1 MADRNDVNIK
11 VGVTGAKKAL
21 DELTKVLDSYSKK
34 EKAAQQIAHQAEL
47 NQLKVKEANA
57 ERLHRARTLKEAERI
72 KQVLNN
78 AKIESDAMTRNIQKI
93 EQTARLQSALS
104 DQASKA
110 HKANNA
116 KIQSDLIIQHA
127 TQRAILETSTRI
139 AEAASREEV
148 AAARIVKNKN
158 DALRTEERAGA
169 ATNSRIA
176 SEVRLESTK
185 EKSASQSEQNALREQ
200 NLAERLNNSRLIGI
214 NKVATEERRAL
225 QFNAQEERRVRAEA
239 LRERLAASREAN
251 AAERLDMAKTRFA
264 QSQSDRDSRIARQ
277 QGGFFGGILGPQL
290 GGAIETL
297 GKLNLAFMVV
307 NASIKPFVDLIGSSV
322 QEFAK
327 FEVASIGFNTQLV
340 NMGQSIAQGNR
351 VVKEFQDGISDPT
364 AVMRAVQM
372 MAPMNLS
379 YKTQIELINAIRDGV
394 VSMGGDVNE
403 QLPLMVLAIRR
414 GSSELLDNMAITKNA
429 EEVYKEFAK
438 SIGKKV
444 SELKEEEKYTSLVN
458 AVIKENQ
465 KVSGL
470 AKQSADTLDGSM
482 KRLGVTMREVGINIG
497 SYISPSVKIAVDQL
511 DKLSKSI
518 AKIVPRI
525 KSPLESLRE
534 QLPTKEEAKAQL
546 MDAIQ
551 NVSAL
556 ESQIKVAT
564 EKYEKIKSLYSG
576 NELGQAQAMALYR
589 PGAGDELKNL
599 KQQLDD
605 ALYVR
610 ENLAKLTDEYIR
622 TEQAANKRGL
632 EQKLKDEKEAADRL
646 AEQREKN
653 AKQAEKDAKKRESEE
668 ERRRREAQKRLNL
681 EMDRLYR
688 EGAARGATAGKLATA
703 PRFGVFA
710 AGLSEAKPGE
720 SLDVQRMVLNDNIL
734 KQMMA
739 DASNKAQLD
748 KVIAQQNITTVLP
761 KEQIDR
767 LKKDREAIEKAIK
780 DGAKDISEYQNKLDE
795 IDQKIKEERIED
807 TANFLRSSYQVALQV
822 LQGDFGAALSSIG
835 ETIGD
840 AFVKNA
846 SELDVV
852 QDFVGGLKNE
862 INKFMTNL
870 GTVDAFKLLGD
881 GLVLY
886 GMYKAVEIG
895 TEIVQKFYND
905 VNKKIDEAK
914 QLHEE
919 PETLRQ
925 KKEKKIS
932 ELQSQRSDLQG
943 KQFWAGLAY
952 VATGFGSLDIGN
964 TVKNNLDSLNG
975 SLGETDNQIKLLG
988 ESFDNDLSDPL
999 SKASIALRQLTAS
1012 VEMQTRVNQAAQK
1025 TSDFL
1030 NDIKTKTALNQIDID
1045 EKSGKITKEE
1055 ADKKRFAITME
1066 GKTTEVISTLL
1077 ESLTG
1082 DTTLKTMAKSYIR
1095 PYLEGKDISELTNG
1109 TYSSWDDFFQK
1120 NATWMTQSTGQQYTP
1135 EQLKGIFEPLKTFLG
1150 TEGKAN
1156 APGNMPGSSPD
1167 KPMYTQVVNVRD
1179 FREAFPD
1186 SAYFRAPSVDTT
1198 RSLNANAVSY
1208 R

>member
-200 NLAERLNNSRLIGI
+200 NLAERLNNSKLIGI

-225 QFNAQEERRVRAEA
+225 QFNAQEERRVRAES

-277 QGGFFGGILGPQL
+277 QVGFFGSLLGPQL
-290 GGAIETL
+290 GSAIETL

-307 NASIKPFVDLIGSSV
+307 NTAIKPFVNLIGSSV

-327 FEVASIGFNTQLV
+327 FEVAAIGFNTQLV

-414 GSSELLDNMAITKNA
+414 GSSELLDNMGITKNA

-438 SIGKKV
+438 TIGKKV

-556 ESQIKVAT
+556 EIQIKVAT
-564 EKYEKIKSLYSG
+564 EKYEKIKSLYSE

-720 SLDVQRMVLNDNIL
+720 SLDAQRMVLNDNIL

-748 KVIAQQNITTVLP
+748 KVIAQQNIPTVLP
-761 KEQIDR
+761 KDQIDR

-780 DGAKDISEYQNKLDE
+780 DGAKDISEYQQKLDE
-795 IDQKIKEERIED
+795 IDQKIKEKRIED
-807 TANFLRSSYQVALQV
+807 TANFLRSSFDVAYKLI
-822 LQGDFGAALSSIG
+822 QGDFATVAMNIGGMIESALVDNIAKSDSVQN
-835 ETIGD
+835 
-840 AFVKNA
+840 FVI
-846 SELDVV
+846 
-852 QDFVGGLKNE
+852 QLKDKVE
-862 INKFMTNL
+862 KLMRDL
-870 GTVDAFKLLGD
+870 KVDSFKLLGD

-895 TEIVQKFYND
+895 NQIIKNFYND

-914 QLHEE
+914 QLYEE

-943 KQFWAGLAY
+943 KQLWAGLAY
-952 VATGFGSLDIGN
+952 IATGYGALDIGN
-964 TVKNNLDSLNG
+964 TVKNNLDSLASSSEITDG
-975 SLGETDNQIKLLG
+975 EIKKLGISLD
-988 ESFDNDLSDPL
+988 DDLSDPL
-999 SKASIALRQLTAS
+999 SKASIALRELTQS

-1025 TSDFL
+1025 SSNL
-1030 NDIKTKTALNQIDID
+1030 LQGIKTQTALNQITID
-1045 EKSGKITKEE
+1045 EKSGKITEDE
-1055 ADKKRFAITME
+1055 ANKKRFAIKME
-1066 GKTTEVISTLL
+1066 GTTNEVISQLL

-1082 DTTLKTMAKSYIR
+1082 DPTLKTMTETYIR
-1095 PYLEGKDISELTNG
+1095 PYLEGKDISQLTGG
-1109 TYSSWDDFFQK
+1109 TYSSWDDFFKK

-1135 EQLKGIFEPLKTFLG
+1135 EQLKAIFEPLKTFLG

-1198 RSLNANAVSY
+1198 RSLNANAVAY